1 MGSGEKRTSGAVCHQ
16 DPRWVVWGW
25 VCGLNAWSR
34 FGRGVGGSS
43 VPWGGDEE
51 ERIGGEVEV
60 RSVLSVVGGPE
71 SHLKSIAVLSLA
83 LPAPIPGLR

>member
-1 MGSGEKRTSGAVCHQ
+1 M
-16 DPRWVVWGW
+16 
-25 VCGLNAWSR
+25 
-34 FGRGVGGSS
+34 
-43 VPWGGDEE
+43 PWGGDEE